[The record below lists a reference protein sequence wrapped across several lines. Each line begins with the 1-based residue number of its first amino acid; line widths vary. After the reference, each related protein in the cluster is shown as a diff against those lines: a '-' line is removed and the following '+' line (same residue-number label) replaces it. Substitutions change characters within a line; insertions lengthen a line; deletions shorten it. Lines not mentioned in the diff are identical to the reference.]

1 MNQNE
6 IISNYAKE
14 ELKRVEK
21 TLDYGKRLTEIE
33 KDPFKQKELF
43 KKEELSNKN
52 LIEKKSQNYN
62 E

>member
-21 TLDYGKRLTEIE
+21 TLDNGKRLTEIE

-52 LIEKKSQNYN
+52 LSEKKSQNYN